1 MTSLSLVIKRFL
13 QMKEIVNLK
22 KIKDKLIKFS
32 KERDWEKFH
41 TPKNL
46 AMALTVEVSELLEIF
61 QWSLDGGQDVI
72 ESSKEEIESEI
83 ADIFNYLVKLVDLLD
98 IDLEKIALK
107 KIDLN
112 SKKYPIEKS
121 KGKSLKYTEL

>member
-1 MTSLSLVIKRFL
+1 
-13 QMKEIVNLK
+13 MKEIVNLK
-22 KIKDKLIKFS
+22 SIKDNLIKFS

-72 ESSKEEIESEI
+72 ENSKEEIESEI

-112 SKKYPIEKS
+112 SKKYPIDKS
-121 KGKSLKYTEL
+121 KWKSLKYTEL

>member
-1 MTSLSLVIKRFL
+1 
-13 QMKEIVNLK
+13 MKEIVNLK

-61 QWSLDGGQDVI
+61 QWSLDGSQDVI
-72 ESSKEEIESEI
+72 ENSKEGIESEI
-83 ADIFNYLVKLVDLLD
+83 DDIFNYLAKLVDLLD
-98 IDLEKIALK
+98 IDLEKI
-107 KIDLN
+107 DLN
-112 SKKYPIEKS
+112 SKKSPI
-121 KGKSLKYTEL
+121 

>member
-1 MTSLSLVIKRFL
+1 
-13 QMKEIVNLK
+13 MKEIVDLK
-22 KIKDKLIKFS
+22 KIKDELKNFS

-61 QWSLDGGQDVI
+61 QWSLDSGQDVI
-72 ESSKEEIESEI
+72 KNSKEEIESEI

-121 KGKSLKYTEL
+121 KGNSLKYTEL

>member
-46 AMALTVEVSELLEIF
+46 ALALTVEVSELLEIF

-72 ESSKEEIESEI
+72 ENSKEEIESEI
-83 ADIFNYLVKLVDLLD
+83 ADIFNL
-98 IDLEKIALK
+98 
-107 KIDLN
+107 
-112 SKKYPIEKS
+112 
-121 KGKSLKYTEL
+121 SLIHI

>member
-1 MTSLSLVIKRFL
+1 
-13 QMKEIVNLK
+13 MKEIVDLK

-72 ESSKEEIESEI
+72 ENSKDEIESEI

-121 KGKSLKYTEL
+121 KVKSLKYTEL

>member
-1 MTSLSLVIKRFL
+1 
-13 QMKEIVNLK
+13 MKT
-22 KIKDKLIKFS
+22 IKDKLIKFS

-72 ESSKEEIESEI
+72 ENSKEEIESEI

-112 SKKYPIEKS
+112 SKKYPIDYNINKF
-121 KGKSLKYTEL
+121 

>member
-1 MTSLSLVIKRFL
+1 MTSLSLVIKNIFTNKGNREF
-13 QMKEIVNLK
+13 E

>member
-1 MTSLSLVIKRFL
+1 
-13 QMKEIVNLK
+13 MKEIVNLK

-61 QWSLDGGQDVI
+61 QWSLDGGQDVV
-72 ESSKEEIESEI
+72 ENSKEEIESEI

-98 IDLEKIALK
+98 IAV
-107 KIDLN
+107 
-112 SKKYPIEKS
+112 S
-121 KGKSLKYTEL
+121 YTHLTLPTKA

>member
-1 MTSLSLVIKRFL
+1 MNYKKVKS
-13 QMKEIVNLK
+13 EIR
-22 KIKDKLIKFS
+22 KFVD
-32 KERDWEKFH
+32 ERDWEQFH

-72 ESSKEEIESEI
+72 ENSKEEIESEI

-98 IDLEKIALK
+98 IDLEKISIE

-121 KGKSLKYTEL
+121 KGNSLKYTDL

>member
-1 MTSLSLVIKRFL
+1 
-13 QMKEIVNLK
+13 MKEIVNLK
-22 KIKDKLIKFS
+22 KIKNKLINFS

-72 ESSKEEIESEI
+72 ENSKEEIESEI
-83 ADIFNYLVKLVDLLD
+83 ADIFNKEYK
-98 IDLEKIALK
+98 
-107 KIDLN
+107 
-112 SKKYPIEKS
+112 
-121 KGKSLKYTEL
+121 

>member
-1 MTSLSLVIKRFL
+1 
-13 QMKEIVNLK
+13 MKEIVDLK

-72 ESSKEEIESEI
+72 ENSKEEIESEI

-98 IDLEKIALK
+98 IDLEKISLK
-107 KIDLN
+107 KN
-112 SKKYPIEKS
+112 
-121 KGKSLKYTEL
+121 

>member
-1 MTSLSLVIKRFL
+1 
-13 QMKEIVNLK
+13 MKEIVNLK

-46 AMALTVEVSELLEIF
+46 VMALTVEVSELLEIF
-61 QWSLDGGQDVI
+61 QWSLDGGQDVV
-72 ESSKEEIESEI
+72 ENSKEEIESEI

>member
-1 MTSLSLVIKRFL
+1 
-13 QMKEIVNLK
+13 
-22 KIKDKLIKFS
+22 
-32 KERDWEKFH
+32 
-41 TPKNL
+41 
-46 AMALTVEVSELLEIF
+46 MALSVEVSELVEIF
-61 QWSLDGGQDVI
+61 QWVNDGGENIAIKERNKI
-72 ESSKEEIESEI
+72 EEEI

>member
-1 MTSLSLVIKRFL
+1 
-13 QMKEIVNLK
+13 MKEIVNLK

-72 ESSKEEIESEI
+72 ENSKEGIESEI
-83 ADIFNYLVKLVDLLD
+83 ADISTILLNLS
-98 IDLEKIALK
+98 IC
-107 KIDLN
+107 
-112 SKKYPIEKS
+112 
-121 KGKSLKYTEL
+121 

>member
-1 MTSLSLVIKRFL
+1 
-13 QMKEIVNLK
+13 MKEIVNVK
-22 KIKDKLIKFS
+22 TIKDKLIKFS

-72 ESSKEEIESEI
+72 ENSKEEIESEI

-98 IDLEKIALK
+98 IDLEINVDEEILGGLIVQMRSKMIDSSLLTRLK
-107 KIDLN
+107 SIKN
-112 SKKYPIEKS
+112 VMNEV
-121 KGKSLKYTEL
+121 

>member
-1 MTSLSLVIKRFL
+1 M
-13 QMKEIVNLK
+13 K

-46 AMALTVEVSELLEIF
+46 AMASTVEVSELLEIF

-72 ESSKEEIESEI
+72 ENSKEEIESEI
-83 ADIFNYLVKLVDLLD
+83 ANIFNKECEWERW
-98 IDLEKIALK
+98 I
-107 KIDLN
+107 N
-112 SKKYPIEKS
+112 
-121 KGKSLKYTEL
+121 

>member
-1 MTSLSLVIKRFL
+1 MTSLSLVIKKIFTN
-13 QMKEIVNLK
+13 EGNSELK

-72 ESSKEEIESEI
+72 ENSKEEIESEI
-83 ADIFNYLVKLVDLLD
+83 ADIFNYLVKLVDLLE
-98 IDLEKIALK
+98 IYI
-107 KIDLN
+107 
-112 SKKYPIEKS
+112 
-121 KGKSLKYTEL
+121 

>member
-1 MTSLSLVIKRFL
+1 MGKISYT
-13 QMKEIVNLK
+13 K
-22 KIKDKLIKFS
+22 KSCYGI
-32 KERDWEKFH
+32 
-41 TPKNL
+41 
-46 AMALTVEVSELLEIF
+46 TVEVSELLEIF

>member
-1 MTSLSLVIKRFL
+1 
-13 QMKEIVNLK
+13 MKEIVNLK
-22 KIKDKLIKFS
+22 KIKNKLIKFS

-61 QWSLDGGQDVI
+61 QWSLDGGEDVI
-72 ESSKEEIESEI
+72 ENSKEEIESEI

-121 KGKSLKYTEL
+121 KGKSVKYTDCLLYTSPSPRD

>member
-1 MTSLSLVIKRFL
+1 
-13 QMKEIVNLK
+13 MKDELT
-22 KIKDKLIKFS
+22 KFS
-32 KERDWEKFH
+32 KERAWETFH

-46 AMALTVEVSELLEIF
+46 AMALKVEVSELLEIF
-61 QWSLDGGQDVI
+61 QWGRDVGQDVI
-72 ESSKEEIESEI
+72 ENSKEEIESEI
-83 ADIFNYLVKLVDLLD
+83 ADIFNYLVKFVDLLD

-121 KGKSLKYTEL
+121 KGNSLKYTEL